1 MENQARLLEG
11 LGIPW
16 YKMHKMHPNMP
27 QTVVFTN
34 LARDPAYLEVV
45 YDYNQILPIPFGRS
59 FLCLCDQLLR
69 QQLVSRKGELSDNRG
84 LDFER
89 PYWDHEPNFAFIET
103 DIGENRH
110 VLIIDKNHLPSLKE
124 YVTASLAE
132 NVVEN
137 LRKSEYAFLVEE
149 QKTQNLE
156 FVFHMMDMSYKT
168 FQMHDMFSSCNCH
181 YSQNRDVQY
190 HNCQIM

>member
-1 MENQARLLEG
+1 MENQARLFEG

-16 YKMHKMHPNMP
+16 HKMHPNMP

-45 YDYNQILPIPFGRS
+45 YDYSQLLPIPFGRS

-69 QQLVSRKGELSDNRG
+69 QQLVQRTGELSENRG

-89 PYWDHEPNFAFIET
+89 PYWDHNPNFAFIEK

-124 YVTASLAE
+124 YVIASLAE
-132 NVVEN
+132 NIMEN
-137 LRKSEYAFLVEE
+137 LRKSEYGFLVED

-156 FVFHMMDMSYKT
+156 FVFHMIDMSYKYE
-168 FQMHDMFSSCNCH
+168 FQMQDMFPSCNCQ
-181 YSQNRDVQY
+181 YRENRDVQY

>member
-1 MENQARLLEG
+1 MENQARLFEG

-16 YKMHKMHPNMP
+16 HKMHPNMP
-27 QTVVFTN
+27 QTVVITN

-45 YDYNQILPIPFGRS
+45 YDYSQLLPIPFGRS

-69 QQLVSRKGELSDNRG
+69 QQLVKRTGELSENRG

-89 PYWDHEPNFAFIET
+89 PYWDHNPNFAFIEK

-124 YVTASLAE
+124 YVIASLAE
-132 NVVEN
+132 NIVEN
-137 LRKSEYAFLVEE
+137 LRKSEYGFLVED

-156 FVFHMMDMSYKT
+156 FVFHMIDMSYTT
-168 FQMHDMFSSCNCH
+168 FQMQDMFPSCNCQ
-181 YSQNRDVQY
+181 YRENRDVQY

>member
-1 MENQARLLEG
+1 MESQARLFEG

-16 YKMHKMHPNMP
+16 HKMHPNMP
-27 QTVVFTN
+27 QTVVITN
-34 LARDPAYLEVV
+34 LARDPAYLDVV
-45 YDYNQILPIPFGRS
+45 YDFAQLLPIPWGRS

-69 QQLVSRKGELSDNRG
+69 QQLVKRTGELSEKSG

-89 PYWDHEPNFAFIET
+89 PFWDRNPNFAFIEK

-124 YVTASLAE
+124 YVIASLAE
-132 NVVEN
+132 NIVEN
-137 LRKSEYAFLVEE
+137 LRKSEYSFLVED

-156 FVFHMMDMSYKT
+156 FVFRLIDMDYTS
-168 FQMHDMFSSCNCH
+168 FQMIDMFSSCDCQ
-181 YSQNRDVQY
+181 YRKNRDGQY

>member
-1 MENQARLLEG
+1 MENQARLFEG

-16 YKMHKMHPNMP
+16 HKMHPNMP
-27 QTVVFTN
+27 QTVVITN
-34 LARDPAYLEVV
+34 LARDPAYLDVV
-45 YDYNQILPIPFGRS
+45 YDFAQLLPIPFGRS
-59 FLCLCDQLLR
+59 FLCLCDRLLR
-69 QQLVSRKGELSDNRG
+69 QRLVKRTGELSEKSG

-89 PYWDHEPNFAFIET
+89 PFWDHNPNFAFIEK

-124 YVTASLAE
+124 YVIASLAE

-137 LRKSEYAFLVEE
+137 LRKSEYGFLVED

-156 FVFHMMDMSYKT
+156 FVFRLIDKDFT
-168 FQMHDMFSSCNCH
+168 NFQMIDMFSTCNCQRRND
-181 YSQNRDVQY
+181 QNY
-190 HNCQIM
+190 NCQIM